1 MGLFDKILKNVASK
15 IKEEV
20 MNKLDET
27 VSSSSSSSASENT
40 SVQKV
45 DTSKTKAPSKDY
57 SLAHNTDDSYFA
69 AMLTDDKFP
78 GYTIEKA
85 VHPKVFDSNAHE
97 KCFPISYLFKNNGT
111 PVLAVFVM
119 NLNQRRAMISVGSYD
134 VLDNNNIKYIR
145 FYKGMKNEESYVLNR
160 IRENL

>member
-20 MNKLDET
+20 MDKLDET
-27 VSSSSSSSASENT
+27 FSTSSSSPASQNASA
-40 SVQKV
+40 QKV
-45 DTSKTKAPSKDY
+45 NTATAKVSSDQY
-57 SLAHNTDDSYFA
+57 SLDYNTDDSYFA
-69 AMLTDDKFP
+69 SMLTDDKFP